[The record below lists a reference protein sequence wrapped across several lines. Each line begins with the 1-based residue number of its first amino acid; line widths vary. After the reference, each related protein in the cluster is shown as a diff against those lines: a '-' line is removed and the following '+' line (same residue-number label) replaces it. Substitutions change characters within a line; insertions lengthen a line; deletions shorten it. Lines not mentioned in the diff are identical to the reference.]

1 MNSARCPDS
10 ARQRKHDV
18 RNERFSHRIAMIRS
32 RSIPKPPPDPKRA
45 ATICEPVLGSRF
57 PANFNVD
64 FALWAVDTFTK
75 LNDRVID
82 PFAGSGTTALGA
94 TIRGRFSELLEIN
107 PPWVL
112 YSKARLCSMDSARE
126 LRKKC
131 LRVCD
136 TQDARGVL
144 ESALGPDAPVEIVLA
159 GASILAA
166 VRERSR
172 PRLGTNHSWPKLDV
186 TRPFQPDPKAIRR
199 QVSRYIRHARWLHD
213 LSRWKSRALVFCAD
227 AADEEART
235 SKWKCLISSPP
246 YLSRLDYIRAAW
258 PENLY
263 LNALGVIGELR
274 QLREHQIG
282 GVVLGDPKNKEPL
295 PPSIE
300 AMLRTIRDH
309 PSKGSS
315 SYYEPLARSYFQRLQ
330 RVFSS
335 LMRTEVGG
343 KTAIL
348 VVQDS
353 WYKDLYIPTAKLTA
367 RLIRRNG
374 FRLKKTWTFENSGN
388 LLAIHRS
395 ARKWRKT
402 SRLKENV
409 MWFER

>member
-1 MNSARCPDS
+1 
-10 ARQRKHDV
+10 
-18 RNERFSHRIAMIRS
+18 
-32 RSIPKPPPDPKRA
+32 
-45 ATICEPVLGSRF
+45 
-57 PANFNVD
+57 
-64 FALWAVDTFTK
+64 
-75 LNDRVID
+75 
-82 PFAGSGTTALGA
+82 
-94 TIRGRFSELLEIN
+94 
-107 PPWVL
+107 
-112 YSKARLCSMDSARE
+112 
-126 LRKKC
+126 
-131 LRVCD
+131 
-136 TQDARGVL
+136 
-144 ESALGPDAPVEIVLA
+144 
-159 GASILAA
+159 
-166 VRERSR
+166 
-172 PRLGTNHSWPKLDV
+172 
-186 TRPFQPDPKAIRR
+186 
-199 QVSRYIRHARWLHD
+199 
-213 LSRWKSRALVFCAD
+213 
-227 AADEEART
+227 
-235 SKWKCLISSPP
+235 
-246 YLSRLDYIRAAW
+246 LDYIRAAW